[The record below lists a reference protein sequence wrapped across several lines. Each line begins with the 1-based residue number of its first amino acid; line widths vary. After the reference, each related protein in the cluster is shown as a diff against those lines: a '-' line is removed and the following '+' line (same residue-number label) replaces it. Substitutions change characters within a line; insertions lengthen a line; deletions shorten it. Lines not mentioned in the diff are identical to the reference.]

1 MRLQLQKRYKHF
13 RRYREIA
20 NVLVKHGFGFLLNSL
35 GLAEFS
41 PPRRLSAEEK
51 NAPEETIAIRMR
63 MVLEELGP
71 TFIKLGQLLSTRSD
85 IFTAAYI
92 KELEKLQ
99 DKVPPVPFADISE
112 LLELELGQT
121 QSQIFSHFNPM
132 PLAAA
137 SIGQVHEARLIN
149 GRRVAVKVQRPGIR
163 ANVEVDMEILYDL
176 AGLAERHTVWGK
188 IYKFTEM
195 VEEFEHI
202 LQEELDFMLEARHAE
217 TLARNFAGE
226 QYIVIPAIY
235 WDYTTKRVLTMEFIN
250 GIKITDNSKLAA
262 AGYDMTEIARRL
274 VETMLKQILM
284 DGFFHADPHPG
295 NVLALPGGRLA
306 FLDFGM
312 MGYLEQELRDKVIKL
327 VFGLIN
333 KNSTEILRAVMSLE
347 ALPVHVNMYQ
357 LRRDIEHLREKYYQI
372 PLGQVS
378 AAESLGDIMNLAYR
392 HRIRVPIE
400 LNMMIKALI
409 ITEGIAARLDPR
421 ISIVQVIEPLGQ
433 KLLRRRFS
441 PESIRK
447 LFWDNI
453 NDYHILF
460 TRLPGQLGRIIEL
473 LTGGEIKVKT
483 ENPDLGRALIKLNTM
498 VNRLV
503 YSIIVGAMVIS
514 SSWLIRER
522 ITFWGVPL
530 AEMGFVF
537 AGLLGFWLLAMIIR
551 SKFY

>member
-1 MRLQLQKRYKHF
+1 LRLQLQKRYKHF
-13 RRYREIA
+13 KRYREIA

-41 PPRRLSAEEK
+41 PPRRLAAEEK
-51 NAPEETIAIRMR
+51 NAPVETKAVRLR

-71 TFIKLGQLLSTRSD
+71 TFIKLGQLFSTRSD
-85 IFTAAYI
+85 LFAPVFI

-99 DKVPPVPFADISE
+99 DQVPPASFADIKE

-121 QSQIFSHFNPM
+121 LSQIFNYFNPM

-137 SIGQVHEARLIN
+137 SIGQVHEAQLVN
-149 GRRVAVKVQRPGIR
+149 GRRVAVKVQRPNIR
-163 ANVEVDMEILYDL
+163 AKMEVDMEIMYDL
-176 AGLAERHTVWGK
+176 AGLAERHTTWGE

-202 LQEELDFMLEARHAE
+202 LHEELDFILEARHAE
-217 TLARNFAGE
+217 TLAHNFAGE
-226 QYIVIPAIY
+226 RHVVIPAVY
-235 WDYTTKRVLTMEFIN
+235 WDYTTKKVLTLEFLE
-250 GIKITDNSKLAA
+250 GIKLTESHKLVA
-262 AGYDMTEIARRL
+262 AGHDPAVMARQL
-274 VETMLKQILM
+274 VEAVLKQILM

-295 NVLALPGGRLA
+295 NLLALPAGRLA

-312 MGYLEQELRDKVIKL
+312 MGYLEKELRNKVIKL

-333 KNSTEILRAVMSLE
+333 KDSTEILRAIMSFGV
-347 ALPVHVNMYQ
+347 LPAQINMYQ
-357 LRRDIEHLREKYYQI
+357 LRRDIEQLREKYYQV

-392 HRIRVPIE
+392 YRIKVPIE
-400 LNMMIKALI
+400 LNMVIKALI
-409 ITEGIAARLDPR
+409 ITEGIATRLDPQ

-433 KLLRRRFS
+433 KLLRHRFS

-447 LFWDNI
+447 FFWDNI

-460 TRLPGQLGRIIEL
+460 TRLPGQLSQIIEL
-473 LTGGEIKVKT
+473 FTRGEIKVKT
-483 ENPDLGRALIKLNTM
+483 ENPDLGRALLKLNTM

-530 AEMGFVF
+530 AEIGFVF
-537 AGLLGFWLLAMIIR
+537 AGVLGFWLLVMIIR